1 MKRKVFK
8 SGDLKLNDLQ
18 YLIKHKNTNCF
29 EIGDEVFLKSNPK
42 NKMIVHSIDNDEV
55 GVLFILNSEY
65 QYFKFP
71 PECLLQYKYSSLLVY
86 KNKIDICL
94 N

>member
-1 MKRKVFK
+1 
-8 SGDLKLNDLQ
+8 
-18 YLIKHKNTNCF
+18 
-29 EIGDEVFLKSNPK
+29 
-42 NKMIVHSIDNDEV
+42 MIVHSIDNDEV
-55 GVLFILNSEY
+55 EVLFILNSEY

-71 PECLLQYKYSSLLVY
+71 PECLLQYNYISLLVY